1 MDVTHN
7 ETVTTVEVLDV
18 KLRQLLG
25 QSDKT
30 APDYN
35 ALQFTSLTLGQML
48 CGLVN
53 INVDAMIQAT
63 LEENENNDLVLYS
76 TFGAPQYNSSSVPLL
91 WIPDLS
97 SIYSDLMQNISISL
111 LSNPLGIPMIDA
123 KTNCRYPSI
132 IYSTTGLTS
141 PLCMDWDFLRDPLHF
156 CRILLDF

>member
-63 LEENENNDLVLYS
+63 LEENENNDLEFSAVALDSRLIKY
-76 TFGAPQYNSSSVPLL
+76 LL
-91 WIPDLS
+91 GSYAEHQHQPIV
-97 SIYSDLMQNISISL
+97 
-111 LSNPLGIPMIDA
+111 
-123 KTNCRYPSI
+123 
-132 IYSTTGLTS
+132 
-141 PLCMDWDFLRDPLHF
+141 
-156 CRILLDF
+156 